1 MLFQMLRSSTG
12 EEQMKGAYNSR
23 QFKTQQVSTSEVG
36 WRARSAVSATWET
49 KVGESGVKKVATTLG
64 NVCPRYTRS
73 VLDYGVL
80 LPMGGTSVTTLLM
93 SLWWTKINQVF
104 FYVKKKKKKII
115 ILCVWVVYLHICL
128 YTCVCMPG
136 ARGQRGC
143 ASLLGLESPRG
154 CWETNQVLEKQ
165 SELFRTKPFLQ
176 SKSKTF

>member
-104 FYVKKKKKKII
+104 FYVKKKKNHYPM
-115 ILCVWVVYLHICL
+115 CVGGLSAHVCIHVCACL
-128 YTCVCMPG
+128 VPEDKEGVPRSWDWSHHVG
-136 ARGQRGC
+136 AG
-143 ASLLGLESPRG
+143 
-154 CWETNQVLEKQ
+154 KQ
-165 SELFRTKPFLQ
+165 TRS
-176 SKSKTF
+176 

>member
-93 SLWWTKINQVF
+93 PLWWTKINQVF
-104 FYVKKKKKKII
+104 FYVKKKKS
-115 ILCVWVVYLHICL
+115 LSYVCGWFICT
-128 YTCVCMPG
+128 YVCIHVCACLVPEDKEGVPRSWDWSHHVG
-136 ARGQRGC
+136 AG
-143 ASLLGLESPRG
+143 
-154 CWETNQVLEKQ
+154 KQ
-165 SELFRTKPFLQ
+165 TRS
-176 SKSKTF
+176 

>member
-104 FYVKKKKKKII
+104 FYVKKKKKS
-115 ILCVWVVYLHICL
+115 LSYVCGWFICT
-128 YTCVCMPG
+128 YVCIHVCACLVPEDKEGVPRSWDWSHHVG
-136 ARGQRGC
+136 AG
-143 ASLLGLESPRG
+143 
-154 CWETNQVLEKQ
+154 KQ
-165 SELFRTKPFLQ
+165 TRS
-176 SKSKTF
+176 